1 MTRCSTCWNCRVS
14 KASAA
19 AAEKHCHRAITL
31 DARNVDAELAL
42 GELYSLSGMH
52 DEAIAQLLSLAA
64 QTPYSVEAIRTLG
77 EAYLAAGAVELAQ
90 IQFNKSVQL
99 EPGYWRNYKALG
111 DVPVRQGRY
120 SEAVE
125 PDWRAVS
132 LAANKAGPLGNV
144 AVVLYLSEEFEDAV
158 DVRLQALVWARLD
171 ERDRLEKV
179 IAQLIKAG
187 YSEALIKRDANFG
200 GSANSNHAI
209 PRKSAPQSVQRD
221 VFVDDSLGEPE
232 IDS

>member
-1 MTRCSTCWNCRVS
+1 V
-14 KASAA
+14 
-19 AAEKHCHRAITL
+19 
-31 DARNVDAELAL
+31 
-42 GELYSLSGMH
+42 
-52 DEAIAQLLSLAA
+52 
-64 QTPYSVEAIRTLG
+64 AIRILG

-99 EPGYWRNYKALG
+99 EPGYWRNYKAIDMTPDDYRYWGYAGEVSLQLTDGEAPGFFRRAIELATPARVINPNDSYLIGDPAAYHAALG
-111 DVPVRQGRY
+111 DRDSAIDLITQAK
-120 SEAVE
+120 SLN
-125 PDWRAVS
+125 PDDVD
-132 LAANKAGPLGNV
+132 
-144 AVVLYLSEEFEDAV
+144 VLYQE
-158 DVRLQALVWARLD
+158 ALVWARLD

-209 PRKSAPQSVQRD
+209 PRKSAPQSVPRD
-221 VFVDDSLGEPE
+221 VFVGDSLGEPE